1 MLCCCVPFAPIL
13 ETLIPKPT
21 ESPDSC
27 PTLFHNSNPS
37 SRMSIRGKGT
47 SDRLRTIWTPEMD
60 RYFIDLML
68 EQLNIGNRFDDHV
81 FSRTAWM
88 NMNSSFNEKFEF
100 EYEIDVLK
108 NRHKTLRNVYKAVKN
123 LLNQKGFNWDATR
136 QMVVAQS
143 KIWDEY
149 IKVNPDVRPYRMKTL
164 PYYDDLCVI
173 YGDNLAAKKGSTV
186 PEASSHL
193 GEDKEGSAARP
204 ECGNEGTVEAVHE
217 MALVEDSVTMP
228 LEVMDA
234 SESMPNA
241 TTNPPHGRNRMYW
254 QPPMDR
260 FFIDLMLEQVRNG
273 NQIDGVFCKQA
284 WIQMIASFNAKF
296 GSNYDMDIL
305 KNRLKTLRRQYNVIK
320 NILQLDGFA
329 WDDERQMVTADD
341 SVWQDYIKGH
351 KDARQFMTRP
361 VPYYKDLCLICNS
374 QYPDE
379 SDCFALQCSE
389 PDSLVRDVMPLPAAN
404 CSQSPIASV
413 SSEDEIGDL
422 LEPACLDSNTTGS
435 NSNYKRQLE
444 NKSSC
449 VHSKKSRSEDDSM
462 ASALREMASAVSS
475 LTEKKDDGNSNPV
488 SIENVITAVQ
498 TLPDMDEDL
507 ILDACDFLEDETKAK
522 TFMALDVKLRK
533 KWLLRK
539 LRPPPQ

>member
-1 MLCCCVPFAPIL
+1 MQGSG
-13 ETLIPKPT
+13 KK
-21 ESPDSC
+21 SPDSC
-27 PTLFHNSNPS
+27 PTLFHNSNR
-37 SRMSIRGKGT
+37 RMSIRGKGT

-143 KIWDEY
+143 KTWDEY

-173 YGDNLAAKKGSTV
+173 YGDNLAAKK
-186 PEASSHL
+186 
-193 GEDKEGSAARP
+193 EGSAARP

-217 MALVEDSVTMP
+217 MALVEDSVAVP
-228 LEVMDA
+228 LEVIDA
-234 SESMPNA
+234 SESTPNA
-241 TTNPPHGRNRMYW
+241 TTNQPNGRNRMYW

-361 VPYYKDLCLICNS
+361 VPYYKDLCSICNS

-379 SDCFALQCSE
+379 SDYFTLQCSE
-389 PDSLVRDVMPLPAAN
+389 PDSVVREVMPLPAAN
-404 CSQSPIASV
+404 CSQSPVASV

-475 LTEKKDDGNSNPV
+475 LSEKKDDGNSNPV

-498 TLPDMDEDL
+498 TLPDMDEDV
-507 ILDACDFLEDETKAK
+507 ILDACDFLEDEIKAK

-539 LRPPPQ
+539 LRPPQ

>member
-1 MLCCCVPFAPIL
+1 MG
-13 ETLIPKPT
+13 T
-21 ESPDSC
+21 
-27 PTLFHNSNPS
+27 
-37 SRMSIRGKGT
+37 RGKGS

-60 RYFIDLML
+60 RYFIHLML
-68 EQLNIGNRFDDHV
+68 EQLNVGNRFDDHV

-88 NMNSSFNEKFEF
+88 NMNSSFNEKFDS
-100 EYEIDVLK
+100 EYEMDVLK

-123 LLNQKGFNWDATR
+123 LLNQKGFNWDSTR
-136 QMVVAQS
+136 QMVVAPS

-149 IKVNPDVRPYRMKTL
+149 TKVNPDVRPYRMKTL

-173 YGDNLAAKKGSTV
+173 YGDNLAGKEGYTV
-186 PEASSHL
+186 PETSSHSSHL
-193 GEDKEGSAARP
+193 GEDGKGSAARLG
-204 ECGNEGTVEAVHE
+204 CGNEGTVEAVQE
-217 MALVEDSVTMP
+217 IALAEDCVTVP

-234 SESMPNA
+234 SESTPNA
-241 TTNPPHGRNRMYW
+241 TTNPPYGRNRMYW

-284 WIQMIASFNAKF
+284 WTQMIASFNAKF
-296 GSNYDMDIL
+296 SSNYDMDIL

-361 VPYYKDLCLICNS
+361 VPYYKELCLICKS

-379 SDCFALQCSE
+379 SDCFALQFSE
-389 PDSLVRDVMPLPAAN
+389 PDNVVQEVMPQLPLQAAK
-404 CSQSPIASV
+404 CSQSPVASV

-422 LEPACLDSNTTGS
+422 LEPACLDSNTTES

-444 NKSSC
+444 NKSSS
-449 VHSKKSRSEDDSM
+449 VHSKKPRSGDDSM

-475 LTEKKDDGNSNPV
+475 LMEKKDDGNSNPI
-488 SIENVITAVQ
+488 SIETVITAVQ
-498 TLPDMDEDL
+498 ALPDMDEDL
-507 ILDACDFLEDETKAK
+507 ILDACDFLEDDIKAK

-539 LRPPPQ
+539 LRAQQ